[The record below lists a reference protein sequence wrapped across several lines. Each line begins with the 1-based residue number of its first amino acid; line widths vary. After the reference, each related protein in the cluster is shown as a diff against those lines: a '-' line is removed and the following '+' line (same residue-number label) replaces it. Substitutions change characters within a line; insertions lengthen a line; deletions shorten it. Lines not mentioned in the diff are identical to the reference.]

1 MVAVLAVMST
11 PIGRI
16 LGARGDRRGRSSSS
30 IGNGSEDRRLGPV
43 SVITVGIRRA
53 TGLARRLAQDEA
65 DDEDNRQKDEAH
77 DTQAKGNEH
86 EKEYQAHDGVT
97 VG

>member
-1 MVAVLAVMST
+1 VVAVQTMMST

-16 LGARGDRRGRSSSS
+16 LSASGDRRGRSSS
-30 IGNGSEDRRLGPV
+30 IGSRSEDGRLGPV
-43 SVITVGIRRA
+43 SVITIRIRRA
-53 TGLARRLAQDEA
+53 TGLDRRLAQDEA

-86 EKEYQAHDGVT
+86 EKKYQAHDGVT